1 VGIPASAADVTV
13 NVLYLNPYGTI
24 GGAERAL
31 LELLGALDRARF
43 VPLVVLGADGPLA
56 VELRAAGI
64 EAVVEP
70 FPAPPLHRLAWPP
83 TLGRLARAGW
93 RIGRLARARGAR
105 ILHCGDVLGL
115 MLLIAARPRGARLV
129 YQLNYLGGVPR
140 RMALACLALPA
151 VDRLLAVSASQPP
164 RLGPAPKLL
173 ARRMSV
179 VPPGIRAGSFAG
191 GDGRRLRQGLG
202 LDRATPL
209 VGLVARYDTWKGHAV
224 FLEAA
229 ARIAAQRSEVRFAMV
244 GGGLND
250 DQLPHVG
257 RYRDAVL
264 ARRNELKLEQCVAVL
279 DHRPD
284 VPAVLAGLDVL
295 VCPSDHEP
303 FGMIVLEALAAGTPV
318 VASDSGGP
326 AEILQHGRSGLL
338 FATGDAA
345 ALADAVLRLLDDPA
359 LRGCLAEGGR
369 RRLQSAFTSA
379 RYARDVE
386 AIYAALA

>member
-1 VGIPASAADVTV
+1 
-13 NVLYLNPYGTI
+13 
-24 GGAERAL
+24 
-31 LELLGALDRARF
+31 
-43 VPLVVLGADGPLA
+43 
-56 VELRAAGI
+56 
-64 EAVVEP
+64 VEP
-70 FPAPPLHRLAWPP
+70 FPSPPLCRLAWPP
-83 TLGRLARAGW
+83 TLAHLARAAW
-93 RIGRLARARGAR
+93 RIGRLARARRAR

-115 MLLIAARPRGARLV
+115 MMLIAARPRGVRLV
-129 YQLNYLGGVPR
+129 YQLHYLGRASR
-140 RMALACLALPA
+140 RMVLACLALPA
-151 VDRLLAVSASQPP
+151 VDRLLAVSAAQPP
-164 RLGPAPKLL
+164 QLGPAPALF
-173 ARRMSV
+173 AHRTSV
-179 VPPGIRAGSFAG
+179 VPPGIRAGSFEG
-191 GDGRRLRQGLG
+191 GDRRTLRDALG
-202 LDRATPL
+202 LATATPL
-209 VGLVARYDTWKGHAV
+209 VGLVARYDTWKGHGV

-229 ARIAAQRSEVRFAMV
+229 ARIASQRPEVRFAMV
-244 GGGLND
+244 GGGLNA

-264 ARRNELKLEQCVAVL
+264 ARRKELKLEHCVAVL
-279 DHRPD
+279 DHRHD

-326 AEILQHGRSGLL
+326 AEILQQGRSGLL

-345 ALADAVLRLLDDPA
+345 ALADAVVRLLDDPA
-359 LRGCLAEGGR
+359 MRACLAEGGR

>member
-1 VGIPASAADVTV
+1 VSV

-31 LELLGALDRARF
+31 LELLGELDRARF
-43 VPLVVLGADGPLA
+43 VPLVVLGEDGPLA
-56 VELRAAGI
+56 AELRLRGI

-70 FPAPPLHRLAWPP
+70 FPSPPLCRLAWPP
-83 TLGRLARAGW
+83 TLAHLARAAW
-93 RIGRLARARGAR
+93 RIGRLARARRAR

-115 MLLIAARPRGARLV
+115 MMLIAARPRGVRLV
-129 YQLNYLGGVPR
+129 YQLHYLGRAPR
-140 RMALACLALPA
+140 RMVLACLALPA
-151 VDRLLAVSASQPP
+151 VDRLLAVSAAQPP
-164 RLGPAPKLL
+164 QLGPAPALF
-173 ARRMSV
+173 AHRTSV
-179 VPPGIRAGSFAG
+179 VPPGIRAGSFEG
-191 GDGRRLRQGLG
+191 GDRRTLRDALG
-202 LDRATPL
+202 LATATPL
-209 VGLVARYDTWKGHAV
+209 VGLVARYDTWKGHGV

-229 ARIAAQRSEVRFAMV
+229 ARIASQRPEVRFAMV
-244 GGGLND
+244 GGGLNA

-264 ARRNELKLEQCVAVL
+264 ARRKELKLEHCVAVL
-279 DHRPD
+279 DHRHD

-326 AEILQHGRSGLL
+326 AEILQQGRSGLL

-345 ALADAVLRLLDDPA
+345 ALADAVVRLLDDPA
-359 LRGCLAEGGR
+359 MRACLAEGGR

>member
-1 VGIPASAADVTV
+1 MSVT
-13 NVLYLNPYGTI
+13 VLYLSLYGTI

-31 LELLGALDRARF
+31 LELLGELDRTRF
-43 VPLVVLGADGPLA
+43 VPLVVLGEDGPLA
-56 VELRAAGI
+56 AELRSRGI
-64 EAVVEP
+64 EVVVER
-70 FPAPPLHRLAWPP
+70 FPSPSLHRLAWPP
-83 TLGRLARAGW
+83 TLVRLARAAGSI
-93 RIGRLARARGAR
+93 RRLARARGAR

-129 YQLNYLGGVPR
+129 YQLHYLGGAPR
-140 RMALACLALPA
+140 RLALACLAVPA
-151 VDRLLAVSASQPP
+151 VDRLLAVSTNQPS
-164 RLGPAPKLL
+164 RLGPVPALL
-173 ARRMSV
+173 ARRTRV

-191 GDGRRLRQGLG
+191 GDRRTLRDALG
-202 LDRATPL
+202 LAGATPL

-229 ARIAAQRSEVRFAMV
+229 TRIAAQRPEVRFAMV

-250 DQLPHVG
+250 AQLPHVR

-264 ARRNELKLEQCVAVL
+264 GRRRHLGLEQTVAVL
-279 DHRPD
+279 DHRDD

-295 VCPSDHEP
+295 VCPSEDEP

-326 AEILQHGRSGLL
+326 AEILEHGRSGLL
-338 FATGDAA
+338 FRTGSAE
-345 ALADAVLRLLDDPA
+345 ALADAVLRILDEPA
-359 LRGCLAEGGR
+359 LGERLAAEGR